1 VARLPDWRSLLQQRD
16 DGSLEPADESS
27 RLDDIREQRLD
38 DIKAL
43 AERFTYDLGLLIAG
57 HEVNFEEYVNPPVAD
72 RLRAGMEPFLAT
84 GDAMRPNF
92 GEYGDLRVEGNLV
105 NATRP
110 IMAFVEFEDQ
120 SIRETANGEL
130 IPIPR
135 RRMSLTLTIDP
146 TCRGILDA
154 VLKPMDTPTSRT

>member
-1 VARLPDWRSLLQQRD
+1 MRAIFNRRFGAPPPP
-16 DGSLEPADESS
+16 EESS
-27 RLDDIREQRLD
+27 HLDDIREQRLD

-57 HEVNFEEYVNPPVAD
+57 HEVNFEEYVNPPVAQRFRD
-72 RLRAGMEPFLAT
+72 TMEPFLAT

-92 GEYGDLRVEGNLV
+92 GEYGDLRIEGNLV
-105 NATRP
+105 NASSP
-110 IMAFVEFEDQ
+110 IMAYVEFEDN
-120 SIRETANGEL
+120 SIRETAEGEL

-154 VLKPMDTPTSRT
+154 VLKPAETAPARR